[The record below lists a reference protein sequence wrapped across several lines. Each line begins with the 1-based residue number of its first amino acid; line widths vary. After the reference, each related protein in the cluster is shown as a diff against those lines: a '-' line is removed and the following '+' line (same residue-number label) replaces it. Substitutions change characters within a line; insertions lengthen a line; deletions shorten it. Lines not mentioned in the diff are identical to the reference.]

1 MKTAK
6 KETSTKKPSH
16 QDADF
21 FAEFWEE
28 SWIYITSVVDVL
40 KEPVLLLDKD
50 LKVLA
55 ANQAFYDLFQVKKVD
70 TEGELVYQLGSNQ
83 WDIPKLRKL
92 LEEILPQETFFKGF
106 EVTQTFPSVG
116 EKTIVLNAR
125 HIYSNNPDRAKLF
138 PNIIMLA
145 MDDITS
151 LMTIANSFTNT
162 KHSNQPGKPLAI
174 RTSKLEKKVSS
185 LEKNINVFAKK

>member
-1 MKTAK
+1 MNKAK
-6 KETSTKKPSH
+6 KEKSAKKSSL
-16 QDADF
+16 QDADL

-28 SWIYITSVVDVL
+28 SWIYITTVVDVL

-55 ANQAFYDLFQVKKVD
+55 ANEAFYNLFQVKKDD
-70 TEGELVYQLGSNQ
+70 TEGKLVYRLGSDQ
-83 WDIPKLRKL
+83 WNMPKLRKL
-92 LEEILPQETFFKGF
+92 LEEILPKETFFKGF
-106 EVTQTFPSVG
+106 EVTQTFPLVG

-125 HIYSNNPDRAKLF
+125 YIYPKNPEKAKLF

-151 LMTIANSFTNT
+151 LITIANSFTKNA
-162 KHSNQPGKPLAI
+162 NQNKKPLANQF
-174 RTSKLEKKVSS
+174 SN
-185 LEKNINVFAKK
+185 LEKNINVLSKK